1 MNRDTR
7 IESYR
12 KIYAHLKE
20 VKGLTNFEYSDEQK
34 NLEFQFDGGPFHF
47 HYCLFVNSDRVQIR
61 AVMKTDMDEEKAS
74 SIAKEISS
82 NMEGMSGT
90 SYDNQIILQSN
101 VIFFGISDQE
111 AAKLIYDKTCEFV
124 KYVMEYVEKE
134 FPDIIDEKEIVGVTG
149 SADSIIDENA
159 NTTDKSDIVKIS

>member
-124 KYVMEYVEKE
+124 KYWCGIKKV
-134 FPDIIDEKEIVGVTG
+134 
-149 SADSIIDENA
+149 DSLF
-159 NTTDKSDIVKIS
+159 SRIS